1 MFELFTSPATPFG
14 RKVAVALQEMG
25 LAERVKVT
33 LVSGTAV
40 DPGSMPVDKNPLGKI
55 PALTRPEGGPLYD
68 SRVICRYLDALAGVG
83 LYPSGRALWDVLVLE
98 ALADGMMDAALL
110 VVYEARIRPEALHY
124 PPWVEGQ
131 WAKVARALD
140 AVEAEWLEHLQG
152 GLDMGQIALGCALGY
167 LDLRL
172 AGRHWRA
179 GRPGLAHWY
188 EGFAQRPSMKAT
200 VPA

>member
-1 MFELFTSPATPFG
+1 MLELFSSPATPFG

-25 LAERVKVT
+25 LADQVKVT
-33 LVSGTAV
+33 LVSGNAV
-40 DPGSMPVDKNPLGKI
+40 DPGTMPLDKNPLGKI

-68 SRVICRYLDALAGVG
+68 SRVICRYLDSLAGVG

-98 ALADGMMDAALL
+98 ALADGMTDAALL
-110 VVYEARIRPEALHY
+110 VVYEARIRPEPLQFG
-124 PPWVEGQ
+124 PWVEGQ
-131 WAKVARALD
+131 WAKVSRALD
-140 AVEAEWLEHLQG
+140 AVEAQWLPHLQG

-172 AGRHWRA
+172 GARNWRE

-188 EGFAQRPSMKAT
+188 EGFAQRPAMKAT
-200 VPA
+200 APV